1 MLNMNIEMFRKA
13 LEKVDKSKLSNVN
26 FNSRTAKFFDDYH
39 ISEEVTTL
47 FKEFS
52 YAGTVQFNHIKF
64 DSVNEM
70 PENNLYEEHKRCID
84 NGLFIIG
91 HGLNGDLIVLDL
103 NTNEI
108 GYVFHDELWEDE
120 EINPREIHISLE
132 CSLPEF
138 YFNSVTIDN
147 YPVDGTEAER
157 YMEKKR

>member
-1 MLNMNIEMFRKA
+1 
-13 LEKVDKSKLSNVN
+13 
-26 FNSRTAKFFDDYH
+26 
-39 ISEEVTTL
+39 
-47 FKEFS
+47 
-52 YAGTVQFNHIKF
+52 
-64 DSVNEM
+64 M

-91 HGLNGDLIVLDL
+91 YGLNGDPIVLDL

-120 EINPREIHISLE
+120 EINPREIYISLE

-157 YMEKKR
+157 YMDKKVID